1 MNKSFTLIEILVVI
15 VIIGILSGFIIVGMA
30 GVSDKANIAK
40 GQAFASSLKNSLML
54 NLVSEWRLDETGVD
68 TVVKDSWGAN
78 TGAWTGP
85 AGAYTSPS
93 WRTASECVSG
103 GCLAFDGT
111 DDYVNAGTGANLN
124 ITGDQ
129 LTLGAW
135 VKVIS
140 WSGSETY
147 AIVAENY
154 QANTGGY
161 FIERDNANN
170 YFFLGLWTAAGF
182 NATIPTEVLSENK
195 WYYLVGVFNSTYTKF
210 YINGA
215 LKKTESFAATTIASS
230 ANPFVMGGKG
240 GALNNL
246 NGILDDV
253 RVYNMALPTSQIR
266 QNYYSGLNRLLAG
279 QSIDSREYI
288 KGLALEEN

>member
-15 VIIGILSGFIIVGMA
+15 VIIGIISGFIIVGMA
-30 GVSDKANIAK
+30 GVSEKATIAK
-40 GQAFASSLKNSLML
+40 GQAFSSSLKNSLML
-54 NLVSEWRLDETGVD
+54 NLVSEWRMDDAAGT
-68 TVVKDSWGAN
+68 TVKDYWDSNDG
-78 TGAWTGP
+78 TWTGP
-85 AGAYTSPS
+85 AGLYTSPS

-135 VKVIS
+135 AKVIS
-140 WSGSETY
+140 WSGSEAY

-154 QANTGGY
+154 QSNTGGY

-170 YFFLGLWTAAGF
+170 YFFLGAWTAAGF

-195 WYYLVGVFNSTYTKF
+195 WYYLVGVFNSTNSKF

-215 LKKTESFAATTIASS
+215 LKKSESFAATTITSS
-230 ANPFVMGGKG
+230 ANPFVMGGKA

-253 RVYNMALPTSQIR
+253 RVYNMALPTSQIQ
-266 QNYYSGLNRLLAG
+266 QNYYAGLNRLLTG
-279 QSIDSREYI
+279 QSIDSREYV
-288 KGLALEEN
+288 KRLALEEN